1 MPYFSSSVSPVAI
14 ASAHDRAT
22 RIAPC
27 AIYALY
33 CVAALFALF
42 IAGCATTH
50 LDSQW
55 MNPDFA
61 GRKLTGKLLVV
72 GVSRDDTVRRLY
84 EDEMSAQ
91 LALHK
96 TDTARSYELIAGP
109 LVSNGPDALM
119 QAARN
124 ANANLIL
131 TSVVVSREHVDRVVS
146 QSMPLM
152 GSNFDGWYGH
162 YWPYAYVRTEVHS
175 FYRYT
180 VITSLSD
187 AATGKIMWSASTQTE
202 DVDRVDREIKA
213 FAKVII
219 KALSNANLL

>member
-1 MPYFSSSVSPVAI
+1 MRNFSPRSTGNCGQATHRPALLLQGALLFVTVLAASLISS
-14 ASAHDRAT
+14 
-22 RIAPC
+22 
-27 AIYALY
+27 
-33 CVAALFALF
+33 
-42 IAGCATTH
+42 CATTH

-55 MNPDFA
+55 LNPDFA
-61 GRKLTGKLLVV
+61 GRKVTGKLLVV

-91 LALHK
+91 LALQK
-96 TDTARSYELIAGP
+96 IDTARSHELIAGP

-119 QAARN
+119 KAART
-124 ANANLIL
+124 AGANLIL

-180 VITSLSD
+180 VVTSLSD

-202 DVDRVDREIKA
+202 DVDRVDREIRV

-219 KALSNANLL
+219 AALSKANLL

>member
-1 MPYFSSSVSPVAI
+1 MRNFSSRSAGNHSHAAYEAASSLQRVLLFLTVLVALVI
-14 ASAHDRAT
+14 S
-22 RIAPC
+22 
-27 AIYALY
+27 
-33 CVAALFALF
+33 
-42 IAGCATTH
+42 GCATTH
-50 LDSQW
+50 VESQW
-55 MNPDFA
+55 LSPDFA

-84 EDEMSAQ
+84 EDEMSTQ
-91 LALHK
+91 LASHK
-96 TDTARSYELIAGP
+96 IDTVKSHELIAGP

-119 QAARN
+119 KAARN

-162 YWPYAYVRTEVHS
+162 YWPYAYVRTEVRS
-175 FYRYT
+175 FDRYT

-187 AATGKIMWSASTQTE
+187 AATGKIMWSASTQTD
-202 DVDRVDREIKA
+202 DVDRVDREIKV

-219 KALSNANLL
+219 KALSKADLL

>member
-1 MPYFSSSVSPVAI
+1 MRNFSSR
-14 ASAHDRAT
+14 SACNHSHTAYRA
-22 RIAPC
+22 
-27 AIYALY
+27 LLSLQN
-33 CVAALFALF
+33 ALFFLTVLVALL
-42 IAGCATTH
+42 ISSCATTH

-55 MNPDFA
+55 LSQDFA

-91 LALHK
+91 LALQK
-96 TDTARSYELIAGP
+96 IDTARSHELVAGP

-119 QAARN
+119 KAARE
-124 ANANLIL
+124 AGANLIL

-146 QSMPLM
+146 QPMPLM

-180 VITSLSD
+180 VVTSLSD

-219 KALSNANLL
+219 AALSKANLL